1 VLKAIL
7 YDSPGGTYLGGH
19 VAKLD
24 SDGKAT
30 ETIVP
35 FIGRLAH
42 GTNTPDIVQ
51 VIDAQDNVEPYYS
64 IDILEANV
72 ASKKIIGLAVPRS
85 SDLSLSNKGQM
96 MVVIMNIDKDNI
108 EVLIAGFRGTT
119 SGKGHL
125 YRRPFGIFDIG
136 EHLSFAFVASPT
148 LTD

>member
-1 VLKAIL
+1 M
-7 YDSPGGTYLGGH
+7 GGH

-42 GTNTPDIVQ
+42 GTNIPDIVQ

-85 SDLSLSNKGQM
+85 SDLSLSNKGKM

-108 EVLIAGFRGTT
+108 EVLIAGFQAIG
-119 SGKGHL
+119 SKGIL
-125 YRRPFGIFDIG
+125 YRRPFGIFDKG
-136 EHLSFAFVASPT
+136 DQLSFAFVSSPT

>member
-1 VLKAIL
+1 M
-7 YDSPGGTYLGGH
+7 GGH

-35 FIGRLAH
+35 FIGRLADS
-42 GTNTPDIVQ
+42 TNIPDIVQ
-51 VIDAQDNVEPYYS
+51 VIDAQDNEEPYYS

-85 SDLSLSNKGQM
+85 SDLSLSNSGKM

-108 EVLIAGFRGTT
+108 EVLIAGFKA
-119 SGKGHL
+119 SGIKG
-125 YRRPFGIFDIG
+125 
-136 EHLSFAFVASPT
+136 
-148 LTD
+148 

>member
-1 VLKAIL
+1 MLKAIL
-7 YDSPGGTYLGGH
+7 YDFGGGTYLGGH

-24 SDGKAT
+24 SNGKAT

-35 FIGRLAH
+35 FISRLAEEK
-42 GTNTPDIVQ
+42 NTPDIVQ
-51 VIDAQDNVEPYYS
+51 VIDAQDDVEPYYS

-85 SDLSLSNKGQM
+85 SDLSLSNSGRM
-96 MVVIMNIDKDNI
+96 MVVIMNLDKDNI
-108 EVLIAGFRGTT
+108 EVLIAGFQALGT
-119 SGKGHL
+119 KGDL

-136 EHLSFAFVASPT
+136 DRLSFAFVSSPS